1 MKTKVFDCVQMK
13 DKIQEAIYEEI
24 GRLSPE
30 EQIAY
35 YQKGI
40 ERDPELRE
48 KFARI
53 RKSRFPTA
61 PESKD
66 TGRE

>member
-13 DKIQEAIYEEI
+13 DKIQGAIYEEI
-24 GRLSPE
+24 SRLSLE

-35 YQKGI
+35 YRRGI
-40 ERDPELRE
+40 EEDPELRE

-53 RKSRFPTA
+53 RKSRFPTE
-61 PESKD
+61 PLSK
-66 TGRE
+66 GAE